1 MSLSVVA
8 PVAGRAMPLSEV
20 PDPVFSAAMVGPGM
34 AIDPSRDGR
43 TVAVSPVEGTV
54 VKLHPHAY
62 VVQSS
67 SGAGVLVHLG
77 IDTVQ
82 LAGAGF
88 ELLVE
93 ENAEVAAGDPVVA
106 WYPAEIERGGRSAIC
121 PVVALDATPADLDNL
136 IESGQV
142 ATGSQIVVWDR

>member
-8 PVAGRAMPLSEV
+8 PVAGRAIPLSEV
-20 PDPVFSAAMVGPGM
+20 PDPVFSAALVGPGM
-34 AIDPSRDGR
+34 AIDPARER
-43 TVAVSPVEGTV
+43 RIIAVAPVGGTV

-62 VVQSS
+62 VVQAANA
-67 SGAGVLVHLG
+67 AGVLVHLG

-93 ENAEVAAGDPVVA
+93 ENAQVAAGDAIVA
-106 WYPAEIERGGRSAIC
+106 WDPAEVERGGRSAIC

-136 IESGQV
+136 AESGEI
-142 ATGSQIVVWDR
+142 ASGSQIFTWDR

>member
-8 PVAGRAMPLSEV
+8 PVAGRAMPLSDV
-20 PDPVFSAAMVGPGM
+20 PDPVFSAALVGPGM
-34 AIDPSRDGR
+34 AIDPVRDGR
-43 TVAVSPVEGTV
+43 SVAVAPVDGTV

-62 VVQSS
+62 VVQASN
-67 SGAGVLVHLG
+67 GAGVLVHLG

-93 ENAEVAAGDPVVA
+93 ENAQVAAGDSIVA
-106 WYPAEIERGGRSAIC
+106 WDPAEIERGGRSAIC
-121 PVVALDATPADLDNL
+121 PVVALDATPAALDNL
-136 IESGQV
+136 AESGEV
-142 ATGSQIVVWDR
+142 ATGSQIFTWDR